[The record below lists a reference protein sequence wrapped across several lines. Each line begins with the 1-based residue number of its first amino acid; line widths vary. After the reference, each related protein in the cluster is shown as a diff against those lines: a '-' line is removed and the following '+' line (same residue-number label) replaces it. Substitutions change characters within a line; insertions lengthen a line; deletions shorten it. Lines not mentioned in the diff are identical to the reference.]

1 MALSI
6 KHPEAE
12 KLARA
17 LASKTGENI
26 TETIIKALQERL
38 IREEG
43 KSLLPQLKD
52 ELLKISQRCSALP
65 DLDKRSP
72 DEILGYDQHGL
83 PGGSNNG
90 H

>member
-26 TETIIKALQERL
+26 TETVIRALRERF

-43 KSLLPQLKD
+43 RHLPLQLKD
-52 ELLKISQRCSALP
+52 ELSEISKRCASLP
-65 DLDKRSP
+65 DLDKRPP
-72 DEILGYDQHGL
+72 DEILGYDNDGL
-83 PGGSNNG
+83 PRGNNG